1 MAKKWYNFFVET
13 GRPEPVSPEAAKG
26 APKAGST
33 GGPKGVPGA
42 ATLPPHRAADL
53 VPDVAQD
60 TAFAAPVAESLA
72 PDAEPVAFDDIYA
85 AARIE
90 APAHGYS
97 ILKVAEMLGSEH
109 LRELAAD
116 VKKRSILVALDAAG
130 VAVDDVVQDAVR
142 RDRAL
147 DTYEK
152 LLQKN
157 LDELKA
163 GADAENRKIEEEI
176 NSRVAELKA
185 RLEENRRKLRE
196 EETGLE
202 SWRAQKRREE
212 ARIAEA
218 VGYFVSENPVTTSDK
233 PTTSGGDHVR

>member
-1 MAKKWYNFFVET
+1 VAKKWYDFFVVTE
-13 GRPEPVSPEAAKG
+13 RPEDSAGAKDRKPEAK
-26 APKAGST
+26 APGTPAPPAGP
-33 GGPKGVPGA
+33 PK
-42 ATLPPHRAADL
+42 RAADL
-53 VPDVAQD
+53 APEIPD
-60 TAFAAPVAESLA
+60 TTFTAPVAD
-72 PDAEPVAFDDIYA
+72 PIVFDDIYA

-97 ILKVAEMLGSEH
+97 ILKVAELLGSEH
-109 LRELAAD
+109 LRELAPD

-147 DTYEK
+147 DTYER

-157 LDELKA
+157 LDELRS
-163 GADAENRKIEEEI
+163 GSDAENRRIEEEI

-196 EETGLE
+196 EESGLE
-202 SWRAQKRREE
+202 AWRSQKVREE

-233 PTTSGGDHVR
+233 TTASGGDHVR

>member
-13 GRPEPVSPEAAKG
+13 ERPSPDSAERG
-26 APKAGST
+26 APKGSPPSDA
-33 GGPKGVPGA
+33 PKP
-42 ATLPPHRAADL
+42 PPHRAADL

-60 TAFAAPVAESLA
+60 TTFTGPVA
-72 PDAEPVAFDDIYA
+72 DPVVFADIYT

-109 LRELAAD
+109 LRELAPD

-147 DTYEK
+147 DTYER
-152 LLQKN
+152 LLEKN
-157 LDELKA
+157 LDDLKA
-163 GADAENRKIEEEI
+163 GSEGENRRLEEEI
-176 NSRVAELKA
+176 NRQLAELKT
-185 RLEENRRKLRE
+185 RLEENRKKLRE
-196 EETGLE
+196 EEAGLE
-202 SWRAQKRREE
+202 AWRAQKRREE

-218 VGYFVSENPVTTSDK
+218 VGYFVSENPVTTSERSN
-233 PTTSGGDHVR
+233 PSGGDHVR